1 MKYLFQA
8 FRNYAFKLL
17 LFESGKDDIEVVSA
31 DDVNFGNAEV
41 EVEDHK
47 ITTCEALTLLDK
59 PVNLKELNKDERPSL
74 SCMKDRLKIIRV
86 KNKKQRPIKDF
97 FK

>member
-1 MKYLFQA
+1 MV
-8 FRNYAFKLL
+8 
-17 LFESGKDDIEVVSA
+17 SSDDDD

-41 EVEDHK
+41 EAEDHK

-59 PVNLKELNKDERPSL
+59 PVNLKKLNKDERPSL
-74 SCMKDRLKIIRV
+74 SSMKDRLKIIRV